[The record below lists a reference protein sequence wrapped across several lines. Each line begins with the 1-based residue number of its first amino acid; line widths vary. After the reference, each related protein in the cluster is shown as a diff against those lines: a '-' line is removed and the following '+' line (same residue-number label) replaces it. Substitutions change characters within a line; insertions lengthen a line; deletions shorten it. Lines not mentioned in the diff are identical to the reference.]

1 MELKCLDKYSLA
13 NIIANKVNF
22 EIKKDSLKNMVSFLK
37 VLNLI
42 NEYKE
47 NGYDDIAKKIMY
59 VVSRLKLFE
68 EKKEK
73 EIVKDILNN
82 IYLILNL
89 YHLIN
94 FYYFI

>member
-22 EIKKDSLKNMVSFLK
+22 EIGKDSLKNTVSFLK

-47 NGYDDIAKKIMY
+47 NGYDDIKKY
-59 VVSRLKLFE
+59 
-68 EKKEK
+68 
-73 EIVKDILNN
+73 
-82 IYLILNL
+82 
-89 YHLIN
+89 
-94 FYYFI
+94 

>member
-22 EIKKDSLKNMVSFLK
+22 EIRKDSLKNTVSFLK

-47 NGYDDIAKKIMY
+47 NGYDDIKKKINFVICSLNM
-59 VVSRLKLFE
+59 FE
-68 EKKEK
+68 VEKEK
-73 EIVKDILNN
+73 EIAKEILNN
-82 IYLILNL
+82 IYF
-89 YHLIN
+89 N
-94 FYYFI
+94 FKFN

>member
-22 EIKKDSLKNMVSFLK
+22 EIGKDSLKNTVSFLK

-47 NGYDDIAKKIMY
+47 NGYDDIKKKINFVICSLNM
-59 VVSRLKLFE
+59 FE
-68 EKKEK
+68 VEKEK
-73 EIVKDILNN
+73 EIAKEILNK
-82 IYLILNL
+82 IYF
-89 YHLIN
+89 N
-94 FYYFI
+94 FKFI

>member
-22 EIKKDSLKNMVSFLK
+22 EIKKESLKNTVSFLK

-47 NGYDDIAKKIMY
+47 NGYDDITKKINFVICSLNM
-59 VVSRLKLFE
+59 FE
-68 EKKEK
+68 VEKEK
-73 EIVKDILNN
+73 EIEKEILNN
-82 IYLILNL
+82 IYF
-89 YHLIN
+89 N
-94 FYYFI
+94 FKFI

>member
-22 EIKKDSLKNMVSFLK
+22 EIRKDSLKNTVSFLK

-47 NGYDDIAKKIMY
+47 NGYDDIKKKI
-59 VVSRLKLFE
+59 
-68 EKKEK
+68 
-73 EIVKDILNN
+73 
-82 IYLILNL
+82 
-89 YHLIN
+89 N
-94 FYYFI
+94 FVI

>member
-22 EIKKDSLKNMVSFLK
+22 EIGKDSLKNTVSFLK

-47 NGYDDIAKKIMY
+47 NGYDDIKKKINFVICSLNM
-59 VVSRLKLFE
+59 FE
-68 EKKEK
+68 VEKEK
-73 EIVKDILNN
+73 EITKEILNN
-82 IYLILNL
+82 IYF
-89 YHLIN
+89 N
-94 FYYFI
+94 FKFI

>member
-22 EIKKDSLKNMVSFLK
+22 EIKKESLKNTVSFLK

-47 NGYDDIAKKIMY
+47 NEYDNITKKINFVICSLNM
-59 VVSRLKLFE
+59 FE
-68 EKKEK
+68 VEKEK
-73 EIVKDILNN
+73 ENEKEILNN
-82 IYLILNL
+82 IYF
-89 YHLIN
+89 N
-94 FYYFI
+94 FKFI

>member
-22 EIKKDSLKNMVSFLK
+22 ENRKDSLKNTVSFLK

-47 NGYDDIAKKIMY
+47 NGYDDIKKKI
-59 VVSRLKLFE
+59 
-68 EKKEK
+68 
-73 EIVKDILNN
+73 
-82 IYLILNL
+82 
-89 YHLIN
+89 N
-94 FYYFI
+94 FVICS

>member
-1 MELKCLDKYSLA
+1 MELKYLDKYSLA

-22 EIKKDSLKNMVSFLK
+22 EIRKDSLKNTVSFLK

-47 NGYDDIAKKIMY
+47 NKYDIIKKIMY
-59 VVSRLKLFE
+59 VVGRLNMFE

-82 IYLILNL
+82 IYF
-89 YHLIN
+89 N
-94 FYYFI
+94 FKSMLFN

>member
-22 EIKKDSLKNMVSFLK
+22 EIRKDSLKNTVSFLK

-47 NGYDDIAKKIMY
+47 NGYDDITKKINFVICSLNM
-59 VVSRLKLFE
+59 FE
-68 EKKEK
+68 VEKEK
-73 EIVKDILNN
+73 EIEKEILNN
-82 IYLILNL
+82 IYF
-89 YHLIN
+89 N
-94 FYYFI
+94 FKFI

>member
-22 EIKKDSLKNMVSFLK
+22 EIRKDSLKNTVSFLK

-47 NGYDDIAKKIMY
+47 NGYDDIKKKINFDICSLNM
-59 VVSRLKLFE
+59 FE
-68 EKKEK
+68 VEKEK
-73 EIVKDILNN
+73 EIAKEILNN
-82 IYLILNL
+82 IYF
-89 YHLIN
+89 N
-94 FYYFI
+94 FKFI

>member
-22 EIKKDSLKNMVSFLK
+22 EIRKDSLKNTVSFLK

-47 NGYDDIAKKIMY
+47 NGYDDIKKKINFVICSLNM
-59 VVSRLKLFE
+59 FE
-68 EKKEK
+68 VEKEK
-73 EIVKDILNN
+73 ET
-82 IYLILNL
+82 
-89 YHLIN
+89 
-94 FYYFI
+94 

>member
-22 EIKKDSLKNMVSFLK
+22 EIRKDSLKNTVSFLK

-47 NGYDDIAKKIMY
+47 NGYDDIKKKINFVICSLNM
-59 VVSRLKLFE
+59 FE
-68 EKKEK
+68 VEKEK
-73 EIVKDILNN
+73 EIAKEILNN
-82 IYLILNL
+82 IYL
-89 YHLIN
+89 N
-94 FYYFI
+94 FKFI

>member
-22 EIKKDSLKNMVSFLK
+22 EIRKDSLKNTVSFLK

-47 NGYDDIAKKIMY
+47 NGYDDIKKKINFVICSLNM
-59 VVSRLKLFE
+59 FE
-68 EKKEK
+68 VEKEK
-73 EIVKDILNN
+73 EIA
-82 IYLILNL
+82 
-89 YHLIN
+89 
-94 FYYFI
+94 

>member
-22 EIKKDSLKNMVSFLK
+22 EIRKDSLKNTVSFLK

-47 NGYDDIAKKIMY
+47 NGYDDITKKINF
-59 VVSRLKLFE
+59 VICSLNIFE
-68 EKKEK
+68 E
-73 EIVKDILNN
+73 
-82 IYLILNL
+82 
-89 YHLIN
+89 
-94 FYYFI
+94 

>member
-22 EIKKDSLKNMVSFLK
+22 EIRKDSLKNTVSFLK

-47 NGYDDIAKKIMY
+47 NGYDDIKKKINFVICSLNM
-59 VVSRLKLFE
+59 FE
-68 EKKEK
+68 VEKEK
-73 EIVKDILNN
+73 EITKEILNN
-82 IYLILNL
+82 IYF
-89 YHLIN
+89 N
-94 FYYFI
+94 FKFI

>member
-22 EIKKDSLKNMVSFLK
+22 EIRKDSLKNTVSFLK

-47 NGYDDIAKKIMY
+47 NGYDDIKKKINFVICSLNM
-59 VVSRLKLFE
+59 FE
-68 EKKEK
+68 VEKEK
-73 EIVKDILNN
+73 EIEKEILNN
-82 IYLILNL
+82 IYF
-89 YHLIN
+89 N
-94 FYYFI
+94 FKFI